1 MNWHT
6 RNDWPMQILEM
17 EEFLLLFEEGSSSKK
32 RRKMDTMV
40 SLEAE
45 RVENLFVKS

>member
-6 RNDWPMQILEM
+6 RKDWPMQIMEM
-17 EEFLLLFEEGSSSKK
+17 GEFLLLFEEGSSSKK

-40 SLEAE
+40 PRSGTS
-45 RVENLFVKS
+45 RKYLFVKS